1 MTLMSDTS
9 QDLLQRQRGT
19 AETDWRDQA
28 ACREMD
34 PDLFFPI
41 GTAGESLIQIDAA
54 RRVCRTC
61 PVCEPRLRWALN
73 SGSAGVWG
81 GTTEDERRTLR
92 RQI

>member
-9 QDLLQRQRGT
+9 QDLLPRQRGT

-54 RRVCRTC
+54 RQVCRTC
-61 PVCEPRLRWALN
+61 PACEPCLRWALN